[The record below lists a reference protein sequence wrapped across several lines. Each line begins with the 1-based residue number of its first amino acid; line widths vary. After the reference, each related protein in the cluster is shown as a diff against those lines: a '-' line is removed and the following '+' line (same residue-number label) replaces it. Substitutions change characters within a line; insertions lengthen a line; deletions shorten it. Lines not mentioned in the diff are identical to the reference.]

1 LFEDRPAARKFRLN
15 QAMEELLFLRRE
27 VAPELLAGLW
37 MSIQLIIPSA
47 ICGLLIGIVIG
58 TLRVYGNRLL
68 KGFAGLYVL
77 FFRGFPLL
85 VQLYLWYFGLPRI
98 GIYLS
103 PFASAVIGFSLCSGA
118 YHSEY
123 VRGALQSIRRGQ
135 LLAAYSLGFS
145 RTRAI
150 FSILLPQALRRALPG
165 SGNELI
171 YLIKYSS
178 LAYMVTCIELTGK
191 GSILANFYF
200 KYMEIFSIVGAI
212 YLLMASV
219 VSWGLNRLEDWIAV
233 PGFDRP
239 KI

>member
-1 LFEDRPAARKFRLN
+1 
-15 QAMEELLFLRRE
+15 MEELLFIRQE
-27 VAPELLAGLW
+27 VAPELLKGLW
-37 MSIQLIIPSA
+37 VSIQLIVPSA
-47 ICGLLIGIVIG
+47 ICGLVIGIISGV
-58 TLRVYGNRLL
+58 LRVYGHPVL
-68 KGFAGLYVL
+68 KRMAGLYVL

-103 PFASAVIGFSLCSGA
+103 PFTAAVLGFSLCSGA

-123 VRGALQSIRRGQ
+123 IRGALLSIKKGQ
-135 LLAAYSLGFS
+135 ILAAHSLGFS
-145 RTRAI
+145 NLQTI

-191 GSILANFYF
+191 GKILANFYF
-200 KYMEIFSIVGAI
+200 KYLFTLWRRFSVFRYSG
-212 YLLMASV
+212 SV
-219 VSWGLNRLEDWIAV
+219 AQ
-233 PGFDRP
+233 
-239 KI
+239 